1 MPTTL
6 VWFRDDLRLTDNP
19 ALTWAAERGDV
30 VGVVV
35 DETTSRP
42 LGRAATWW
50 RDHSIAELSERV
62 PLTRAAGDPRE
73 IIPKMASELGAEVV

>member
-30 VGVVV
+30 VA
-35 DETTSRP
+35 RP
-42 LGRAATWW
+42 LHRGTQ
-50 RDHSIAELSERV
+50 
-62 PLTRAAGDPRE
+62 
-73 IIPKMASELGAEVV
+73 